1 MSKCLFRNV
10 IKLLSNALLK
20 FLKSAVYAG
29 FKKILIIPTRQAQT
43 ELNYFSLISVL
54 FLPIFS
60 LNSIFYS
67 DLLIFCCQ
75 IVAIHLLYQ
84 N

>member
-1 MSKCLFRNV
+1 MPSEVL
-10 IKLLSNALLK
+10 
-20 FLKSAVYAG
+20 G
-29 FKKILIIPTRQAQT
+29 TTPTRQAQT
-43 ELNYFSLISVL
+43 ELKYICFISVL

-75 IVAIHLLYQ
+75 IVVIHLLYQ
-84 N
+84 D